1 MVIDEIW
8 KSKMEMFAK
17 QPTGRVTRAKFEVNI
32 IILHLLWTHDLRS
45 EIKLLQLIYKSCI
58 RRKELALA
66 NGAFLNGGGDFASFF
81 VRFSASPRGAPRDYD
96 RAPRERRVSP
106 TTATLNET
114 SESNSLTSFQT
125 NVQYSTDSGH

>member
-1 MVIDEIW
+1 MEIENGDVCEADRCQW
-8 KSKMEMFAK
+8 PDHESKVLSKHCHPLFIVDPGPK
-17 QPTGRVTRAKFEVNI
+17 IRKT
-32 IILHLLWTHDLRS
+32 
-45 EIKLLQLIYKSCI
+45 EIKLVELVYKSCI

-66 NGAFLNGGGDFASFF
+66 NGAFLNGGGDFAIFF